1 MTGRKLVKLV
11 PAQEIAL
18 LALPSGPTCTQDCI
32 GQCKLKKEAASVHT
46 ERFLS
51 EAFTGGVVH
60 SQNIEIAR
68 TTSSA
73 PGLCKGMH
81 AATRKLW
88 NSMRTLE
95 T

>member
-1 MTGRKLVKLV
+1 MTGRKLVRLV

-60 SQNIEIAR
+60 DVKI
-68 TTSSA
+68 
-73 PGLCKGMH
+73 
-81 AATRKLW
+81 
-88 NSMRTLE
+88 
-95 T
+95 